1 MVSRPKMKILVV
13 ALLLVES
20 LVVARLSA
28 QEGPLVVTGGRLIDG
43 YGGSPVENAVVVIE
57 GRQIVRV
64 GRVGEWELPP
74 ASRVVSAEGMTLLPG
89 LWESHGHL
97 HNFGS
102 GFPPN
107 VFRERFPD
115 RFKEVMG
122 RVAEIT
128 LKAGVT
134 SFRDLGGLLD
144 LQKEIRSEIEAG
156 ERFGPR
162 LYVGGPLL
170 TQRREGAMPS
180 SSKIGTPQEGREV
193 VQRLAEQGV
202 DLISV
207 DGFWDLENLQ
217 AITQEAHQL
226 GLGVDAGVR
235 HIKAY
240 RIALQAGVDRLH
252 TVFTTDPLS
261 DFSDEE
267 LRLLVRGESPLA
279 SGPSANILRG
289 PYILPAMEIRQAYVR
304 AFNFPESLEHPR
316 FREQFPPDIY
326 DYLRETW
333 RHPNSIPWGLGAGQ
347 RVAVVKR
354 KIARFIE
361 AGGREQLVPGT
372 DAGSPLNFHSPI
384 PREIAN
390 LVEAGLTPMEAI
402 QSATLRAA
410 QMQGV
415 SDTVGTVA
423 VGRLADIL
431 IVDGDPLQDIG
442 VLQHRVAHVIKDGI
456 LVPRD

>member
-1 MVSRPKMKILVV
+1 MYKCLKVGF
-13 ALLLVES
+13 LLGVL
-20 LVVARLSA
+20 LSMPRSA
-28 QEGPLVVTGGRLIDG
+28 FTNLFAEGPLVITGGRLIDG
-43 YGGSPVENAVVVIE
+43 FGGAPLENAVVVID
-57 GRQIVRV
+57 GGQIVQV
-64 GRVGEWELPP
+64 GQVGKLDIPP
-74 ASRVVSAEGMTLLPG
+74 ASKMLSAEGMTLLPG

-107 VFRERFPD
+107 VFREKFPD
-115 RFKEVMG
+115 RFKEVMS

-128 LKAGVT
+128 LRAGIT
-134 SFRDLGGLLD
+134 SLRDLGGTLK
-144 LQKEIRSEIEAG
+144 LQKEIRSDIESGKILGPTYYIAG
-156 ERFGPR
+156 PTLMERGKND
-162 LYVGGPLL
+162 
-170 TQRREGAMPS
+170 MPS
-180 SSKIGTPQEGREV
+180 ASKIGSQEEGRDAV
-193 VQRLAEQGV
+193 KRLADQGV

-207 DGFWDLENLQ
+207 DGFWSLEILQ
-217 AITQEAHQL
+217 AITRKAHEL

-261 DFSDEE
+261 DYSNEE

-304 AFNFPESLEHPR
+304 AFDFPESLEHPR

-326 DYLRETW
+326 RFLRETW
-333 RHPNSIPWGLGAGQ
+333 KQPSSIPWGLGARQ
-347 RVAVVKR
+347 RVEVVKR
-354 KIARFIE
+354 KIARFIR

-415 SDTVGTVA
+415 EDRVGTVS
-423 VGRLADIL
+423 VGKVADIL
-431 IVDGDPLQDIG
+431 VVDGDPLHDITL
-442 VLQHRVAHVIKDGI
+442 LQHGVVHVIKNGV
-456 LVPRD
+456 LVPEN

>member
-1 MVSRPKMKILVV
+1 MCRCLK
-13 ALLLVES
+13 AGLLLSVLLLMPRTIVTGLSAEGS
-20 LVVARLSA
+20 LVI
-28 QEGPLVVTGGRLIDG
+28 TGGRLIDG
-43 YGGSPVENAVVVIE
+43 FGGIPLENSVVVIE
-57 GRQIVRV
+57 EGQIVQV
-64 GRVGEWELPP
+64 GQVGELDIPP
-74 ASRVVSAEGMTLLPG
+74 TSKILSAEGMTVLPG

-107 VFRERFPD
+107 VFREKFPD
-115 RFKEVMG
+115 RFKEVMI

-128 LKAGVT
+128 LRAGIT
-134 SFRDLGGLLD
+134 SLRDLGGTLE
-144 LQKEIRSEIEAG
+144 LQKEIRSDIESGKILGPTYYIAG
-156 ERFGPR
+156 PT
-162 LYVGGPLL
+162 LM
-170 TQRREGAMPS
+170 QRDSNDMPS
-180 SSKIGTPQEGREV
+180 SSRIGNQEEGRNAV
-193 VQRLAEQGV
+193 KRLADQGV

-207 DGFWDLENLQ
+207 DGFWSLEILQ
-217 AITQEAHQL
+217 AITQEAHEL
-226 GLGVDAGVR
+226 ELGVDAGVR

-261 DFSDEE
+261 EYSSEE
-267 LRLLVRGESPLA
+267 LRLLVRGERPLA

-289 PYILPAMEIRQAYVR
+289 PYILPAMEIRRAYVR
-304 AFNFPESLEHPR
+304 AFDFPESLEHPR

-326 DYLRETW
+326 RFLRKTW
-333 RHPNSIPWGLGAGQ
+333 EQPSSIPWGLGARQ
-347 RVAVVKR
+347 RVEVVKR
-354 KIARFIE
+354 KIERFIK

-390 LVEAGLTPMEAI
+390 FVEAGLTPMEAI

-415 SDTVGTVA
+415 EAKVGTVS
-423 VGRLADIL
+423 VGKVADIL
-431 IVDGDPLQDIG
+431 VVDGDPLHDITLLRNG
-442 VLQHRVAHVIKDGI
+442 ITHVIKKGV
-456 LVPRD
+456 LVPKK